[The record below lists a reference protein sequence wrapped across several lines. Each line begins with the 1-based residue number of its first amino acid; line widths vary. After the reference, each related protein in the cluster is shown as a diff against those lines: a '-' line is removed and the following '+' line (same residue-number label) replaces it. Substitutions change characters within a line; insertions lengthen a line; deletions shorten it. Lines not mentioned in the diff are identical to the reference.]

1 MTVKERRGEAAI
13 EKMKVDSAE
22 PAPPPSSLSF
32 HGIIGRQYHSHLLV
46 SPASFPGPSGSD

>member
-1 MTVKERRGEAAI
+1 MSVKERSGKSAV

-22 PAPPPSSLSF
+22 PAPPPSSPSF
-32 HGIIGRQYHSHLLV
+32 HGVIGSQYHSHLLA